1 MNPEK
6 FKLSK
11 DETDLLVETTDFGVF
26 LGEFLTSIRTSY
38 PNESAE
44 MQVEIARNA
53 VFNLVEKGLVSLCR
67 LTPDNTKNH
76 VYEVNDSTA
85 MTTEQVITHLAQPI
99 SWEQFT
105 DSEQKEISYELS
117 PTKLGE
123 EMLDYIFSI
132 KGNN

>member
-26 LGEFLTSIRTSY
+26 LREFLTSIRTSY

-67 LTPDNTKNH
+67 LTPENTKNR
-76 VYEVNDSTA
+76 VYEVNEYTA
-85 MTTEQVITHLAQPI
+85 MTTEQVITHLAKPI

>member
-11 DETDLLVETTDFGVF
+11 DESDLLVETTDFGVF
-26 LGEFLTSIRTSY
+26 LAEFLKKVRTSY
-38 PNESAE
+38 PKESAE
-44 MQVEIARNA
+44 VQVEIARNT

-76 VYEVNDSTA
+76 VYEVNESTA
-85 MTTEQVITHLAQPI
+85 MTTEQVVAHLAQPI
-99 SWEQFT
+99 SWEQST
-105 DSEQKEISYELS
+105 DSEQKDISYELS

-123 EMLDYIFSI
+123 EMLGYIFSI